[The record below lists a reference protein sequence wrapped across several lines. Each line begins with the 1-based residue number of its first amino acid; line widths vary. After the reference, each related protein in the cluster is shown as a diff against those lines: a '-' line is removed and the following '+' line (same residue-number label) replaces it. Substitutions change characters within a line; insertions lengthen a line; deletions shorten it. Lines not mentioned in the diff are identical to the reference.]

1 MNCYLAHRNV
11 CIDMKKLLPIL
22 LGGLFI
28 TTQVNAQSYV
38 TQHADS
44 VTQTWTGGPDP
55 MLVHNDIRATGAPVS
70 VKWRA
75 VASSFAQGW
84 SLSGFCDNQ
93 NCYAGSAVVAGAPFV
108 SSPYSNSAFND
119 PANPKTFDAQF
130 SGMAGAATG
139 SAAWVRVLVKDNG
152 DTMNTA
158 NHRTLT
164 FIGVKGPTGITSVN
178 VSDDNVVIFPNP
190 ARGAVNV
197 IYDEHAGVRSVG
209 VYSLLGRTVKIFKT
223 QGNSAKIDLT
233 DVPSG
238 AYFLRLMNA
247 QGNVVATRRF
257 NHQ

>member
-1 MNCYLAHRNV
+1 
-11 CIDMKKLLPIL
+11 MKKLLPIL

-38 TQHADS
+38 TQHSDS
-44 VTQTWTGGPDP
+44 VTQYWSTGSPDP
-55 MLVHNDIRATGAPVS
+55 MLVHNDIRATGASVS

-75 VASSFAQGW
+75 VSSYFAPGW
-84 SLSGFCDNQ
+84 SLSGFCDNL
-93 NCYAGSAVVAGAPFV
+93 NCYSGTAVVAGMPFI
-108 SSPYSNSAFND
+108 SDPYSNSAFND
-119 PANPKTFDAQF
+119 PNNPKTFDAQF
-130 SGMAGAATG
+130 TGMAAAANN
-139 SAAWVRVLVKDNG
+139 SAAWVRVLDKDNA
-152 DTMNTA
+152 DTNNTA

-164 FIGVKGPTGITSVN
+164 FIGIKGATGVTSVN

-190 ARGAVNV
+190 ARGFVNV
-197 IYDEHAGVRSVG
+197 IYDEGAGVRSVG

-223 QGNSAKIDLT
+223 QGNSAKIDLA